1 MGNEGKLA
9 EDKGN
14 EDGGKQD
21 MCLVK
26 VIGWR
31 VEQVE
36 VMKYFGA
43 MITSDGNRS
52 QDNYI
57 VTNIMEGNWGLKL

>member
-26 VIGWR
+26 VIGR
-31 VEQVE
+31 KVEQVE

-52 QDNYI
+52 QD
-57 VTNIMEGNWGLKL
+57 MW